1 MLNRK
6 VTLKFCESH
15 GTPSDRAGLQE
26 SDCETLMIQGAGWKG
41 VSLSLTA
48 LNALNAL
55 NRNPPFVDAA
65 GRFNVNYDP
74 SNASPLGRFIALTVR
89 KKW

>member
-1 MLNRK
+1 LLNRE

-15 GTPSDRAGLQE
+15 STPSDRAGLQE
-26 SDCETLMIQGAGWKG
+26 SVCETLMIQGAGWKG
-41 VSLSLTA
+41 VSLSLTV
-48 LNALNAL
+48 LNAL

-65 GRFNVNYDP
+65 GLFNVNYDP
-74 SNASPLGRFIALTVR
+74 SNASPLGRFLALTVN